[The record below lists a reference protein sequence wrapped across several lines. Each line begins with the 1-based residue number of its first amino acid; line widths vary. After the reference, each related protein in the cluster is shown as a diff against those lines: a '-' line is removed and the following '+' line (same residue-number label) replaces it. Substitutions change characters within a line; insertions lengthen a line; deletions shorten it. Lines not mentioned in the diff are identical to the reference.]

1 MSASPHDYDHR
12 QAPFQKDTSDEM
24 GDLDRPAT
32 SREDMRKEMEA
43 KREDSRYTISL
54 SSHINGKVRITLGN
68 IITLLLAYGDL
79 DIPWFYCCNISTRK
93 VPWNIKVLKQCS

>member
-43 KREDSRYTISL
+43 KREDGRYTISL
-54 SSHINGKVRITLGN
+54 SSQINGKVRIN
-68 IITLLLAYGDL
+68 CREYNTLLL
-79 DIPWFYCCNISTRK
+79 DIPWF
-93 VPWNIKVLKQCS
+93 